1 MIRICGVNSVASG
14 VPIVMCGV
22 VAVAISSPGGD
33 PSGVRGPRGMSRGAD
48 VPGVRD
54 WSAPVT
60 ALICLAYPAGILL
73 GFLPFLVMSECCL
86 ARCQLYVTVECV

>member
-1 MIRICGVNSVASG
+1 M
-14 VPIVMCGV
+14 PIVMRGV
-22 VAVAISSPGGD
+22 VILAVAVGSPGGD
-33 PSGVRGPRGMSRGAD
+33 PSGVWGPRWVLRGAD

-60 ALICLAYPAGILL
+60 ALICLAYPAGSCA

-86 ARCQLYVTVECV
+86 TRCQLYVTGNLRTRAVSI